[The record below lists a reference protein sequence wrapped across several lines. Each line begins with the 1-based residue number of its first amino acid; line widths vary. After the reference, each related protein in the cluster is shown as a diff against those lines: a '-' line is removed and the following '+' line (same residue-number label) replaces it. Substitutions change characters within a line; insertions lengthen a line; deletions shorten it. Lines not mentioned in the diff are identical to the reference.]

1 MGKVVGTKAT
11 ETARAT
17 QVIAGFKKHLAG
29 VASLTLGSTVYT
41 PDQITGALQL
51 LIDLHN
57 AVDTARAVVNT
68 KLTAERA
75 QAPGLRGLLAAVV
88 SFVKLSFS
96 ESPDILAD
104 FGLPPKTVRAP
115 LTTEQQAV
123 AVAKRNATRVARGT
137 TSKKA
142 KKAVKG
148 DVVGVTVT
156 PITASAPVR

>member
-51 LIDLHN
+51 LVDLHA
-57 AVDTARAVVNT
+57 AVDTARSVVNT
-68 KLTAERA
+68 KLTAEKA
-75 QAPGLRGLLAAVV
+75 QAPALRGLLAALV
-88 SFVKLSFS
+88 SFVKLTYS

-104 FGLPPKTVRAP
+104 FGLPPKTVKAP

-156 PITASAPVR
+156 PIKAAAPVR